1 MYLQME
7 EVGNVIFPYLTLRS
21 KNHTIFS
28 LRASWILES
37 EMNSGDL
44 NADCIKRG
52 KKLLQVITEEQTTVH
67 RWGYRVFLI
76 FLKIARCW
84 MQNWYQAISWKFIAL
99 TSFLFTFHRDR
110 SLKFCAAFVEILI
123 TMSFFMCGRKRLIAI
138 SEKIVAYLGK
148 WYECQI

>member
-1 MYLQME
+1 MVKHTQAIRRLLLTNCLSVFHDFVGLVLKGLNYCGLFLNFSNMYLQME

-52 KKLLQVITEEQTTVH
+52 KKLLQVITEEQTTLH
-67 RWGYRVFLI
+67 R
-76 FLKIARCW
+76 
-84 MQNWYQAISWKFIAL
+84 
-99 TSFLFTFHRDR
+99 
-110 SLKFCAAFVEILI
+110 
-123 TMSFFMCGRKRLIAI
+123 
-138 SEKIVAYLGK
+138 
-148 WYECQI
+148 